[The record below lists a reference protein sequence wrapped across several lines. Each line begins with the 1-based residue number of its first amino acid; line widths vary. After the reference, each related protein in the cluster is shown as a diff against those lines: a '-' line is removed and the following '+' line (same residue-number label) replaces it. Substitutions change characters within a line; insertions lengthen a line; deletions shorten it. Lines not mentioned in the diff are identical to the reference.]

1 MAKIKHIIT
10 PEMEAA
16 KAIEAEVNQGVAVSN
31 RLDDYIEKVQQM
43 QDDYF
48 KVNNFTF
55 SEPPTVVCE
64 MKTKYAKIIKVDGL
78 NGSSSVHSFVDLS
91 NGNILKG
98 NWKAPIRTKKG
109 LAIRGNIFA
118 PDVSRYVNEHG
129 PHYLR
134 R

>member
-1 MAKIKHIIT
+1 MLSQKLL
-10 PEMEAA
+10 EALD
-16 KAIEAEVNQGVAVSN
+16 EYLQAVQ
-31 RLDDYIEKVQQM
+31 KM

-48 KVNNFTF
+48 KVNDFTF
-55 SEPPTVVCE
+55 SDPPTIKLE
-64 MKTKYAKIIKVDGL
+64 LKQKYAKIIKVDGL
-78 NGSSSVHSFVDLS
+78 NGGQSVHSFVDLS

-109 LAIRGNIFA
+109 LAVRGTIFH
-118 PDVSRYVNEHG
+118 PDASQFVNEHG